1 MAQGGAAVLGE
12 NAGAGNGSAVA
23 WPGGQGVFMATATF
37 GGGTVKLQT
46 QMRDTNGT
54 WVDVDGASLSAAGT
68 KVFYLGPCPIRMV
81 ATTATAVYAYAAVV
95 KDI

>member
-1 MAQGGAAVLGE
+1 MAQGGASVLGE
-12 NAGAGNGSAVA
+12 NIAATGAAVA

-46 QMRDTNGT
+46 KMRDANAT
-54 WVDVDGASLSAAGT
+54 WVDVENASLTAAGT
-68 KVFYLGPCPIRMV
+68 KVFYLPPCEVRVNI
-81 ATTATAVYAYAAVV
+81 ATATAVYAYCGVV